1 MGDFGTACEGIGGK
15 NTEKRG
21 KKIDIRVKNQEL
33 RKKKWKVESGKW
45 KEVRSTKL
53 EIIPFKLWI

>member
-33 RKKKWKVESGKW
+33 RKKKWK
-45 KEVRSTKL
+45 EVRSTKL
-53 EIIPFKLWI
+53 EIIPFKLWICWNI